1 MKRRMRSMLMVA
13 AAAVMLAAAAC
24 DEENTGAPD
33 GDTSVDTPVDTSD
46 VPAEGD
52 APPPACQ
59 EDYSPLAPEMKMVYF
74 DLQAPTRLNNETLE
88 NIMLEGFANGDFIWL
103 LDFDGVDDGSTD
115 TDGAMHLFTGSGKLS
130 GTSTLADK
138 CFELMNDAQWPN
150 AEADMAISGDALS
163 WPAAEPK
170 IDITIP
176 VFQTN
181 PDTGVKNL
189 MLELPLKQVTID
201 SGSFNADRTAIGLS
215 TGCAGNGGVLK
226 GMITVEDAKLVVI
239 EEMGLSLCGLLSG
252 DRGSDM
258 NSADDDCLR
267 PIAEWS
273 EQPDEELDGLP
284 AFSMQACFSAEAVTI
299 VGR

>member
-1 MKRRMRSMLMVA
+1 MKRTMRSMLMVA
-13 AAAVMLAAAAC
+13 AAAFMLAAAAC

-33 GDTSVDTPVDTSD
+33 GDTSIDTPADTGD
-46 VPAEGD
+46 VPTEGD
-52 APPPACQ
+52 APPPACE
-59 EDYSPLAPEMKMVYF
+59 EDFSPLDPEMRMVYF

-88 NIMLEGFANGDFIWL
+88 NIMLEGFANGDFNWL
-103 LDFDGVDDGSTD
+103 IDFDGVDDGSTD
-115 TDGAMHLFTGSGKLS
+115 TDGTAHLFTGSGRLS
-130 GTSTLADK
+130 GTSTMADK
-138 CFELMNDAQWPN
+138 CFEFMNDARWPN
-150 AEADMAISGDALS
+150 AEADIAVSGDDIS

-170 IDITIP
+170 IDIRVP

-181 PDTGVKNL
+181 PDTGVKDL
-189 MLELPLKQVTID
+189 MLELPLKQVTVD
-201 SGSFNADRTAIGLS
+201 SGTFSADRRAMGSPTSCTDG
-215 TGCAGNGGVLK
+215 GGVLK
-226 GMITVEDAKLVVI
+226 GMITVEDAKTVII

-258 NSADDDCLR
+258 NSADDDCQR

-273 EQPDEELDGLP
+273 EQPDQELDGQP